1 MHRFLDDGE
10 SLYNRCI
17 LKLDFL
23 TVIMK
28 KTTLES
34 SLDASKIQARGGL
47 QSDQFVFF
55 DLSLDM
61 LCVLDSAGNIQKI
74 NPAFR
79 SVLGRSQ
86 DELLLQPFLSIFN
99 IHPPHLTL
107 HDLSHLEGLTAPI
120 SFECAIRAFDATV
133 KLYLWTIY
141 PQSESCFY
149 VVGRDVTAYHEME
162 VREKERNIFAEA
174 LLDTMLA
181 INASLSLE
189 QVLERILLNIGKV
202 VEYDYVNIMLVDEM
216 TAEVVST
223 LRKNPYQ
230 ISVSL
235 ARAEAY
241 DIREH
246 DQLKVI
252 HTSQECA
259 IVSRMEKP
267 PAWMMSHVTNI
278 NSGSFLGAP
287 ITVGNQVIGFLS
299 VFYSREG
306 FFTPLH
312 AQQLTTFANQIG
324 IAIVN
329 ARLFEQSQSAA
340 ILRERQRVA
349 QDLHDSVKQE
359 LFAASTF
366 ADLLIKAI
374 ERKPQSVSQYAA
386 DISRLIRS
394 AVQQMQMILIELHPD
409 TLITTPISTLIKQ
422 LVENFG
428 SRIGIPVQFHTNED
442 SLLSADDQIAVYR
455 IVQEALHN
463 IEKHA
468 LASQVLVRVDQS
480 QDAFNVVI
488 QDDGIGFDPTTIA
501 EIQFGIRGMYE
512 RASSIGAKLS
522 ITSTHDSGTRIEL
535 QKDSH
540 YVQ

>member
-1 MHRFLDDGE
+1 
-10 SLYNRCI
+10 
-17 LKLDFL
+17 
-23 TVIMK
+23 MK
-28 KTTLES
+28 KPLLES
-34 SLDASKIQARGGL
+34 MIGTSEQVSEIDARDDFH
-47 QSDQFVFF
+47 SDDLTFF

-61 LCVLDSAGNIQKI
+61 LCVIDRHGHIQKI
-74 NPAFR
+74 NPAFQ
-79 SVLGRSQ
+79 SLLGISRDQ
-86 DELLLQPFLSIFN
+86 LMAQPFLDIVN
-99 IHPPHLTL
+99 AHQDAVHHL
-107 HDLSHLEGLTAPI
+107 SNLELLTSPI
-120 SFECAIRAFDATV
+120 SFECSIPAFDNTL
-133 KLYLWTIY
+133 KWFLWTIY
-141 PQSESCFY
+141 PQPTLYFY
-149 VVGRDVTAYHEME
+149 VIGRDITPYRDME
-162 VREKERNIFAEA
+162 IKEKERNIFAEA

-189 QVLERILLNIGKV
+189 QVLERILSNIGKV

-230 ISVSL
+230 ISVNL
-235 ARAEAY
+235 QRTEAY
-241 DIREH
+241 DINQY
-246 DQLKVI
+246 DQLSKI
-252 HTSQECA
+252 HESQECA
-259 IVSRMEKP
+259 IVSRMDCP
-267 PAWMMSHVTNI
+267 PAWMMPHVTHI

-287 ITVGNQVIGFLS
+287 IAVGNQVIGFLS
-299 VFYSREG
+299 VFFSLEG

-374 ERKPQSVSQYAA
+374 ERKPQSVSEYATK
-386 DISRLIRS
+386 ISRLIRS

-409 TLITTPISTLIKQ
+409 TLVITPITTLLKQ
-422 LVENFG
+422 LGDNFA
-428 SRIGIPVQFHTNED
+428 SRIGIPVKFHSNVD
-442 SLLSADDQIAVYR
+442 YLLSADDQIAVYR

-468 LASQVLVRVDQS
+468 NAQHIFIHLNRTPDY
-480 QDAFNVVI
+480 FEVVI
-488 QDDGIGFDPTTIA
+488 EDDGIGFDPTMIA
-501 EIQFGIRGMYE
+501 EIHFGIQSMYE
-512 RASSIGAKLS
+512 RASSIKANLNV
-522 ITSTHDSGTRIEL
+522 ITKPDAGTTIMLKKEFDDV
-535 QKDSH
+535 K
-540 YVQ
+540 